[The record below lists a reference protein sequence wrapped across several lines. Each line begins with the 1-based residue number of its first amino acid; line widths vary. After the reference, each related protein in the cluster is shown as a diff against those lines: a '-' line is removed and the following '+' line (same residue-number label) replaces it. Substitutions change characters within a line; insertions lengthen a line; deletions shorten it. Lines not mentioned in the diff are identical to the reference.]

1 VTGSELEEYG
11 QRLENE
17 VRGKADAESIP
28 QYDAFASRT
37 LDLLEEGGLV
47 ANHTVQWFQSPK
59 GVTVHG
65 YGHSDDDTILDLYT
79 TSYDLQR
86 SKLTKNELEKFF
98 RQALAFLDK
107 LATVKQSY
115 DRGSSIHQL
124 CEGVER
130 VLQSPDGVDRIRVIL
145 LTNRESVAR
154 TMPEPPQRGAT
165 RVEYHLWDLAKLYRQ
180 ETAGD
185 LGEPIS
191 VTFDPPLR
199 CLTTSNGQPHQ
210 VLLAVVP
217 GHKLAELYDEHRTRL
232 LQLNVRAY
240 LQARGK
246 VNKGIRDTAINDPAW
261 FLAYNNGITA
271 TASKVDFTND
281 GTAVRELT
289 GLQIVNGGQTTATL
303 HHVFKRDKND
313 LTDIEV
319 QMKLTIVEPEQLE
332 TVVPRISMYSNTQN
346 RVSDVDFSSNDRFHV
361 EFERVSRS
369 VWAPAPAGELSQTRW
384 FYIRTRGAYEAE
396 LDKNPTTAG
405 KRTFRQLNPRGQ
417 VFAKTDLAKYVN
429 AWASLPHLVSR
440 GAQKNFVHFQE
451 QVAKDAPVVDADY
464 CRRVV
469 ALKILFDA
477 TDRAAREQK
486 AGSNKSAITAYTM
499 ALLCHMTER
508 RVDLDQ
514 IWREQRINPALQSAI
529 DNLCARVM
537 KVVVRDGV
545 HVIEW
550 AKKVECWREVCQID
564 WTVPQN
570 LESELRTDPLSL
582 GKADAAADE
591 DRAARFRE
599 VTAEDWDALKD
610 WGQETG
616 LLDLHDVQT
625 ISTVLAGLESE
636 VALAPAKVRDALDV
650 RERGLAAGY
659 SPAME

>member
-1 VTGSELEEYG
+1 MTELDDYW

-17 VRGKADAESIP
+17 VRGRADAEDIP
-28 QYDAFASRT
+28 QYNAFAYRT
-37 LDLLEEGGLV
+37 LELLEEGGFV
-47 ANHTVQWFQSPK
+47 SNHAVQWCHQPTR
-59 GVTVHG
+59 GVLLHG
-65 YGHSDDDTILDLYT
+65 FGHTDDDSILDLYT

-86 SKLTKNELEKFF
+86 SKLTKNELEKLF
-98 RQALAFLDK
+98 RQALNFLDK
-107 LATVKQSY
+107 LPAIKSSH
-115 DRGSSIHQL
+115 DRGSGIHQL

-130 VLQSPDGVDRIRVIL
+130 VMQNPSGVERIRIIL
-145 LTNRESVAR
+145 MTNRENVAR
-154 TMPEPPQRGAT
+154 TMPEPTQRATT
-165 RVEYHLWDLAKLYRQ
+165 RVEYHLWDLAKLHRQ

-191 VTFDPPLR
+191 VMFDPPLP

-210 VLLAVVP
+210 VVLAVVP
-217 GHKLAELYDEHRTRL
+217 GRKLAELYDEHRTRL

-271 TASKVDFTND
+271 TASKAEFTD
-281 GTAVRELT
+281 DKTAVRELT

-313 LTDIEV
+313 LASIEV

-369 VWAPAPAGELSQTRW
+369 VWAPAPAGQLGQTRW
-384 FYIRTRGAYEAE
+384 FYVRTRGAYEAE

-405 KRTFRQLNPRGQ
+405 KRTFKQQNPRGQ
-417 VFAKTDLAKYVN
+417 NFAKTDLAKYVN
-429 AWASLPHLVSR
+429 AWSTLPHLVSR

-477 TDRAAREQK
+477 TDQVARKQK

-499 ALLCHMTER
+499 ALLCHATER
-508 RVDLDQ
+508 RLDLDQ
-514 IWREQRINPALQSAI
+514 IWREQQITLAVRSAI
-529 DNLCARVM
+529 EDLCARVM
-537 KVVVRDGV
+537 KVVMRDGV

-550 AKKVECWREVCQID
+550 AKKVECWQEVCQID
-564 WTVPQN
+564 WTTPQD
-570 LESELRTDPLSL
+570 LESELRADPLSL

-591 DRAARFRE
+591 DRATRFHD
-599 VTAEDWDALKD
+599 VAAEDWEGLKE

-616 LLDLHDVQT
+616 MLDLHDVQT
-625 ISTVLAGLESE
+625 ISAVLAGLENESP
-636 VALAPAKVRDALDV
+636 LAPAKIRDALNV
-650 RERGLAAGY
+650 HERGIAAGY
-659 SPAME
+659 SPLLE